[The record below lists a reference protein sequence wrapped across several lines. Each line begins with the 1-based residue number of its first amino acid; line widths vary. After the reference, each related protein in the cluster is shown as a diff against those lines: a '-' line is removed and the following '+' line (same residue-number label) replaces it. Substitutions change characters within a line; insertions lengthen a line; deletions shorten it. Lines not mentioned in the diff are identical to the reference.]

1 MGLIERHKSVV
12 KYLRDTN
19 EWVKGSDLAKLLDVT
34 DRTIR
39 NDIISI
45 NRFYEK
51 DIIISVKG
59 KGYRYNDFGK
69 ESNTDYITDIGV
81 LTTIERWVYIVKKL
95 IVFKDGINLFDLAEE
110 LFISES
116 TLQNDIIKI
125 KRVFFRIGIDYIS
138 IVKNRDLLN
147 LNCELSERYM
157 LLYEFAKYKFVNLQ
171 INDMQK
177 YFKDIDLKYLYNSI
191 AYILKDGK
199 YNSRYLML
207 TKVTIFIALVV
218 ECREDIISNF
228 DSKNIEEKN
237 INISRKISEFIEE
250 EFLIKVNEECML
262 NIAYY
267 LNMLHTMHVI
277 EDYIRNDMSDEEYN
291 LYRDKILKIAK
302 KFNINLVKDSEFFND
317 MILHIIIAV
326 KRIKLGIKIY
336 NPLRENLKNKYP
348 LLFEFA
354 NKLVADISRNESIKF
369 DFNELS
375 YIVAYLSTIVYEE
388 LESLRCIRDINVLL
402 VVSDGRAN
410 LNYIYNEIKKNIAY
424 DGVKFK
430 KVCYLTEIDR
440 TDIKG
445 KFDLIITTSK
455 EDVKFTIDDYMEI
468 RKTFDIVERNRVIG
482 EIDKI
487 RSRVIEEK
495 IESLFDYYFSD
506 EIFLSIEQETSQE
519 KIIKEIANI
528 FNVDIS
534 KRIPMIISL
543 KNGIGLFYKLDDNV
557 ESDKMAIIKLKNSI
571 TWVDDKVK
579 IIVAILDK
587 SHNINEINVIITYIL
602 ELAEKADFNEK
613 LRNFK
618 NMCDLKRLL
627 IELYLKDVLN

>member
-138 IVKNRDLLN
+138 IVKNGDLLN

-317 MILHIIIAV
+317 MILNIIIAV

>member
-138 IVKNRDLLN
+138 IVKNGDLLN

-317 MILHIIIAV
+317 MILHIIIAI

-388 LESLRCIRDINVLL
+388 LESLRYIRDINVLL

-506 EIFLSIEQETSQE
+506 EIFLSIEQATSQE

-613 LRNFK
+613 LRNCK

>member
-138 IVKNRDLLN
+138 IVKNGDLLN

-613 LRNFK
+613 LRNCK

>member
-138 IVKNRDLLN
+138 IVKNGDLLN

-157 LLYEFAKYKFVNLQ
+157 LLYEFAKYKFVSLQ

-613 LRNFK
+613 LRNCK

>member
-45 NRFYEK
+45 NMFYEK

-138 IVKNRDLLN
+138 IVKNGDLLN

-613 LRNFK
+613 LRNCK

>member
-138 IVKNRDLLN
+138 IVKNGDLLN

-317 MILHIIIAV
+317 MILHIIIAI

-613 LRNFK
+613 LRNCK

>member
-138 IVKNRDLLN
+138 IVKNGDLLN

-171 INDMQK
+171 LNDMQK

-487 RSRVIEEK
+487 RSRLIEEK

-506 EIFLSIEQETSQE
+506 EIFLSIEQATSQE

-613 LRNFK
+613 LRNCK

>member
-138 IVKNRDLLN
+138 IVKNGDLLN

-388 LESLRCIRDINVLL
+388 LESLRYIRDINVLL

-613 LRNFK
+613 LRNCK

>member
-1 MGLIERHKSVV
+1 MGLIERHKNVV

-81 LTTIERWVYIVKKL
+81 LITIERWVYIVKKL

-138 IVKNRDLLN
+138 IVKNGDLLN

-317 MILHIIIAV
+317 MILHIIIAI

-487 RSRVIEEK
+487 R
-495 IESLFDYYFSD
+495 
-506 EIFLSIEQETSQE
+506 
-519 KIIKEIANI
+519 
-528 FNVDIS
+528 
-534 KRIPMIISL
+534 
-543 KNGIGLFYKLDDNV
+543 
-557 ESDKMAIIKLKNSI
+557 
-571 TWVDDKVK
+571 
-579 IIVAILDK
+579 
-587 SHNINEINVIITYIL
+587 
-602 ELAEKADFNEK
+602 
-613 LRNFK
+613 
-618 NMCDLKRLL
+618 
-627 IELYLKDVLN
+627 

>member
-45 NRFYEK
+45 NMFYEK

-138 IVKNRDLLN
+138 IVKNGDLLN

-317 MILHIIIAV
+317 MILHIIIAI

-388 LESLRCIRDINVLL
+388 LESLRYIRDINVLL

-613 LRNFK
+613 LRNCK

>member
-1 MGLIERHKSVV
+1 MGLIERQKSVV
-12 KYLRDTN
+12 KYLRDIN
-19 EWVKGSDLAKLLDVT
+19 EWVKGSELAKILGVT

-39 NDIISI
+39 NDIIAI
-45 NRFYEK
+45 NKLYEK
-51 DIIISVKG
+51 DIIISIKG
-59 KGYRYNDFGK
+59 KGYRYNDFDK
-69 ESNTDYITDIGV
+69 ESNTDYITDVGV

-95 IVFKDGINLFDLAEE
+95 IVFKDGINLFDLSEE

-125 KRVFFRIGIDYIS
+125 KRVFSRIGIDYVT
-138 IVKNRDLLN
+138 IVKNGDLIS
-147 LNCELSERYM
+147 LNCELSERYI

-171 INDMQK
+171 LNDMQK

-191 AYILKDGK
+191 ACILKDGK
-199 YNSRYLML
+199 YNSRYLLL
-207 TKVTIFIALVV
+207 TKVTIFVALVV
-218 ECREDIISNF
+218 ECRDEINCSFKVED
-228 DSKNIEEKN
+228 IEEKN
-237 INISRKISEFIEE
+237 INIARNISELIEQ

-267 LNMLHTMHVI
+267 LNILRTMHVI
-277 EDYIRNDMSDEEYN
+277 EDYIRNYMSDDEYN
-291 LYRDKILKIAK
+291 LYRNKILKVSK
-302 KFNINLVKDSEFFND
+302 RLNINLDKDNDLFND
-317 MILHIIIAV
+317 MVLHIIVAV

-348 LLFEFA
+348 LLFGFA
-354 NKLVADISRNESIKF
+354 NKLVADICRNESIKF

-388 LESLRCIRDINVLL
+388 LENLKDIRDINVLL
-402 VVSDGRAN
+402 IVSDGRSN
-410 LNYIYNEIKKNIAY
+410 LNYIYNEIKKNLGY

-430 KVCYLTEIDR
+430 KICYLTEIEKK
-440 TDIKG
+440 DIEG
-445 KFDLIITTSK
+445 KFDIIITTSK

-468 RKTFDIVERNRVIG
+468 RKTFDIVERNRVIA
-482 EIDKI
+482 EINKI
-487 RSRVIEEK
+487 RSRLIEEK
-495 IESLFDYYFSD
+495 IENLFDYYFSD
-506 EIFLSIEQETSQE
+506 EIFYSIEYVTSQE
-519 KIIKEIANI
+519 KIIKEISNI
-528 FNVDIS
+528 FKVDTS
-534 KRIPMIISL
+534 KRKPMIISL

-557 ESDKMAIIKLKNSI
+557 ESDKMAVIKLENSI

-579 IIVAILDK
+579 TIVAILDK

-602 ELAEKADFNEK
+602 ELAEKADFNEN
-613 LRNFK
+613 LRNCE

>member
-45 NRFYEK
+45 NMFYEK

-138 IVKNRDLLN
+138 IVKNGDLLN

-171 INDMQK
+171 LNDMQK

-613 LRNFK
+613 LRNCK

>member
-138 IVKNRDLLN
+138 IVKNGDLLN

-237 INISRKISEFIEE
+237 INISRKISEFIE
-250 EFLIKVNEECML
+250 
-262 NIAYY
+262 
-267 LNMLHTMHVI
+267 
-277 EDYIRNDMSDEEYN
+277 
-291 LYRDKILKIAK
+291 
-302 KFNINLVKDSEFFND
+302 
-317 MILHIIIAV
+317 
-326 KRIKLGIKIY
+326 
-336 NPLRENLKNKYP
+336 
-348 LLFEFA
+348 
-354 NKLVADISRNESIKF
+354 
-369 DFNELS
+369 
-375 YIVAYLSTIVYEE
+375 
-388 LESLRCIRDINVLL
+388 
-402 VVSDGRAN
+402 
-410 LNYIYNEIKKNIAY
+410 
-424 DGVKFK
+424 
-430 KVCYLTEIDR
+430 
-440 TDIKG
+440 
-445 KFDLIITTSK
+445 
-455 EDVKFTIDDYMEI
+455 
-468 RKTFDIVERNRVIG
+468 
-482 EIDKI
+482 
-487 RSRVIEEK
+487 
-495 IESLFDYYFSD
+495 
-506 EIFLSIEQETSQE
+506 
-519 KIIKEIANI
+519 
-528 FNVDIS
+528 
-534 KRIPMIISL
+534 
-543 KNGIGLFYKLDDNV
+543 
-557 ESDKMAIIKLKNSI
+557 
-571 TWVDDKVK
+571 
-579 IIVAILDK
+579 
-587 SHNINEINVIITYIL
+587 
-602 ELAEKADFNEK
+602 
-613 LRNFK
+613 
-618 NMCDLKRLL
+618 
-627 IELYLKDVLN
+627 

>member
-138 IVKNRDLLN
+138 IVKNGDLLN

-388 LESLRCIRDINVLL
+388 LESLRSIRDINVLL